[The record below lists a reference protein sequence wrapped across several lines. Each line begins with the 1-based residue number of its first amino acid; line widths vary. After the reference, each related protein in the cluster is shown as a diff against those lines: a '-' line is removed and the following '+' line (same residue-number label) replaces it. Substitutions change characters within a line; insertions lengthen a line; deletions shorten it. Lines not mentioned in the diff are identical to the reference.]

1 MTVIDKISF
10 RFRMADEMFARN
22 LYADWDG
29 FCRHCVTDILEEFF
43 AAYDDM
49 ETCLEIPTLELDLG
63 SIPQERFLDV
73 FPVRFREELEKK
85 FLSYKEILRTDIPES
100 VSAGNART
108 RRFENLLHYLE
119 HGFCLPEWERP
130 DFDLYEEL
138 RKYMDMGYGNRL
150 FPLMEHPHV
159 LARLFT
165 RLDSAQLEKLFFS
178 AADGA
183 GTDSFLSMLFSHEFS
198 LGRYE
203 RQRLLSMILE
213 TVPQSVVRFIHVSHD
228 SGRLD
233 FMAELLENPH
243 VRSIM
248 ATETEDHAEIGV
260 PEYWYRL
267 YGWLLEYYPFNGV
280 PMFGDKPHFR
290 IHLNRSLL
298 TFIHKRNSPVYL
310 SKVDMTMQFLLEVFG
325 ADYYLT
331 VLDIIY
337 HNQRLDKD
345 GSPESGDSYVWE
357 LYYIMLQLSLIRTE
371 QDTAG
376 HTGRPTSDEKADE
389 VFLSV
394 QVPEALARNDG
405 AFDRWLENTELPDGM
420 KRRTLSQ
427 LIQDKPELLIRWL
440 TGRPDRKY
448 LSLLAALTGQ
458 TALMRF
464 AGHVSLQLA
473 ETLAVLSDTVEK
485 ASASVMWLRNA
496 GKDRVTNA
504 LKMAVWQGISMG
516 AYPDSDSA
524 SARMRKLSGLFYK
537 EITGRELPSDDDV
550 YAGILEAAGM
560 SESGFTD
567 ITKDRSRMDNQ
578 AVKIITSLKT
588 VLSDNSIPEQAKKIF
603 VLQWFDI
610 YRGKENEL
618 VSVLLSEKLSDT
630 VFDLLDRTAL
640 RNLIMRLAG
649 QVYSPDAGTD
659 AIRFIGWLVQH
670 IETVAVLVSRP
681 VKDVWHSLFL
691 SLASWDARTVP
702 ISVNDA
708 VVRLLSAVT
717 GNDSN
722 NIKTVLESLISR
734 LLRIPD
740 TAVADNERTYH
751 DSNTIR
757 TLPDLEDNFLLSL
770 LVRTWRY
777 IRSEDRTSEWPASD
791 VLYGNQTNTDTALHR
806 IPEDDN
812 PDGIALNETR
822 TAFEQYVN
830 DMTGLTGWLRDGT
843 YTSALKSEV
852 FRHYMNDSPKEAI
865 RLLRETV
872 TLDEGTVELW
882 AEIISKDALLYLLGQ
897 SDSMLS
903 ERLFRTI
910 GAINTVL
917 PGNVLFTGGSE
928 EWEQSVAKA
937 TLRMMTERVDM
948 GIMNVEETVSLFLRH
963 LHHILTGNREY
974 TDADRGQWKT
984 IERQAVR
991 IITPETPLEGT
1002 ENKSTSEQKAASLS
1016 FEVSGTGQDETLFD
1030 EWTTW
1035 LLSPSVSDTEKSQ
1048 ILRHYARWQPELLWK
1063 LVRYSTVSTPGRRH
1077 VASTQWSE
1085 WLGVEDWL
1093 EMISGMSLS
1102 LGDTLGRTVGT
1113 VSEKYG
1119 IENKILAEGLVRFVA
1134 SYPIERIRYGNASD
1148 IVKKYLENVIA
1159 LSWENGRPE
1168 YIRERSTGTG
1178 VENRSEQKEPEEEK
1192 QTESPLPAER
1202 KTALEAVVK
1211 IVEEEL
1217 HLTDAEQALEESVL
1231 PEYIEVP
1238 NAGLCLLAV
1247 WFTRLFGMLGL
1258 LEEKE
1263 DGKKDLKDA
1272 EARIRAIFILQ
1283 RIVTGEPR
1291 EYKEQELAFNRILTG
1306 CPFYVPLPKT
1316 LTLTSQEIQTV
1327 ESMLSGVKSNW
1338 DKLKNTSVKGF
1349 QHSFIERPGKL
1360 EQREDKWVLY
1370 VENRSYDIL
1379 LDTLPWSYRQIRLPW
1394 LKKKINV
1401 IWRDKEEFDFENYN
1415 N

>member
-49 ETCLEIPTLELDLG
+49 ETCLEIPALELDLG
-63 SIPQERFLDV
+63 SIPQERFLEV

-119 HGFCLPEWERP
+119 HGFCLPEWERT

-310 SKVDMTMQFLLEVFG
+310 SKADLTMQFLLEVFG

-357 LYYIMLQLSLIRTE
+357 LYYILLQLSLIRTE

-420 KRRTLSQ
+420 KRRTLSR

-440 TGRPDRKY
+440 TGRPDRRQ

-458 TALMRF
+458 TALMRL

-485 ASASVMWLRNA
+485 ASASVMWLRDA
-496 GKDRVTNA
+496 GKDRVTEA
-504 LKMAVWQGISMG
+504 LKMAVWQGISTG

-524 SARMRKLSGLFYK
+524 SARMRRLSGLFYK

-550 YAGILEAAGM
+550 YAGILEAAGI
-560 SESGFTD
+560 SGPGVTD
-567 ITKDRSRMDNQ
+567 ITEDRSRMDNQ
-578 AVKIITSLKT
+578 AGKIITSLKA

-640 RNLIMRLAG
+640 RSLIMRLAG
-649 QVYSPDAGTD
+649 QVYSPEAGTD
-659 AIRFIGWLVQH
+659 AVRFIGWLVQH

-691 SLASWDARTVP
+691 SLASWDVRTVP

-717 GNDSN
+717 GNGSN
-722 NIKTVLESLISR
+722 SIKAVLESLISR
-734 LLRIPD
+734 LSRIPD
-740 TAVADNERTYH
+740 TAAADNERTYH
-751 DSNTIR
+751 DSNTIG
-757 TLPDLEDNFLLSL
+757 TFPDLEDNFLLSL
-770 LVRTWRY
+770 LVRARRY
-777 IRSEDRTSEWPASD
+777 IRSEGRTSEWPASD
-791 VLYGNQTNTDTALHR
+791 VLYGNPTNTDTALHR

-812 PDGIALNETR
+812 PDRVALN
-822 TAFEQYVN
+822 V
-830 DMTGLTGWLRDGT
+830 
-843 YTSALKSEV
+843 
-852 FRHYMNDSPKEAI
+852 
-865 RLLRETV
+865 
-872 TLDEGTVELW
+872 
-882 AEIISKDALLYLLGQ
+882 
-897 SDSMLS
+897 
-903 ERLFRTI
+903 
-910 GAINTVL
+910 
-917 PGNVLFTGGSE
+917 
-928 EWEQSVAKA
+928 
-937 TLRMMTERVDM
+937 
-948 GIMNVEETVSLFLRH
+948 
-963 LHHILTGNREY
+963 
-974 TDADRGQWKT
+974 
-984 IERQAVR
+984 
-991 IITPETPLEGT
+991 
-1002 ENKSTSEQKAASLS
+1002 SLS

-1030 EWTTW
+1030 EWATW

-1077 VASTQWSE
+1077 VASAQWSE

-1159 LSWENGRPE
+1159 LSWENGMPE
-1168 YIRERSTGTG
+1168 YIRERSTGSG